1 MHAMLERTAP
11 VFAVVFALLA
21 GCKREAPATP
31 TPTPTP
37 TPTATTA
44 ANPAQPARA
53 NEAVAPAAAGAA
65 GLRVDSPSR
74 ESLVAQ
80 GQDAPRFR
88 ATAHDGRVIES
99 AGPRARPLVVYFYPR
114 DETPGCT
121 VEAEGFRDAS
131 REFEAAGV
139 DVVGVSTDSN
149 EAHRGF
155 ATNHQLGF
163 ALVSD
168 PEAKLAGAFGVG
180 VRMGY
185 ASRVTIVIDRT
196 GRVSRVFESVTPAGH
211 ATEVLAAARA
221 S

>member
-1 MHAMLERTAP
+1 MLERTAP
-11 VFAVVFALLA
+11 AVAVVLSLLA
-21 GCKREAPATP
+21 GCKREAPAPSPTTTP
-31 TPTPTP
+31 SSSAPV
-37 TPTATTA
+37 A
-44 ANPAQPARA
+44 ANPTQPARA
-53 NEAVAPAAAGAA
+53 NEAVAPAAAA

-149 EAHRGF
+149 DAHRGF

-185 ASRVTIVIDRT
+185 ASRVTIVIDRS

>member
-1 MHAMLERTAP
+1 MSARIALLGP
-11 VFAVVFALLA
+11 AVVVSALVV
-21 GCKREAPATP
+21 GCKREAPPPAA
-31 TPTPTP
+31 
-37 TPTATTA
+37 TATTA
-44 ANPAQPARA
+44 TAATAAPAQPAR
-53 NEAVAPAAAGAA
+53 PAESAQPTAATAA
-65 GLRVDSPSR
+65 LRVDSPAR

-99 AGPRARPLVVYFYPR
+99 AGPRTRPLVVYFYPR

-121 VEAEGFRDAS
+121 VEAEGFRDAA

-149 EAHRGF
+149 DAHRGF
-155 ATNHQLGF
+155 ASNHRLGF

-185 ASRVTIVIDRT
+185 ASRVTIVIDRSGHVT
-196 GRVSRVFESVTPAGH
+196 RVFESVTPAGH